1 MLRVAFSLLLFLLF
15 APSLLGQTVL
25 DNNLVEINTTLTNS
39 ATTFALWTDAAA
51 GNSESSPHDIFIPL
65 ATDGTVTPDNN
76 DYSYYA
82 NRANLPELT
91 GEVSAATLNFVLNID
106 VEGTVDHLHVA
117 IGSGTEYE
125 IVKVNSQTV
134 DVNPLTL
141 QVSLTEICSGAR
153 NSILDCSQL
162 AKDSSPS
169 SRLDIF
175 AYIFLATGDQGTS
188 TVIDPSNFAGGT
200 YYRLNL
206 SNRVFSTE
214 LFLNDLLKGDKQL
227 IADFLGFTVTPYRG
241 LFANISDGV
250 AGLCNSVTD
259 PSRNKTLGNLSLSL
273 NNLLDLEFT
282 GNAGEAKLRD
292 LQNNFCY
299 SVRLF
304 QCDKFGFC
312 STSSEQ
318 IQNSPEEI
326 EALLKKQACFFFTAG
341 FERQHYIVD
350 YFQAFRDQVLRRTW
364 LGRQFVSFYYKVAPG
379 YTPFILERPWLQK
392 LIQGIAYLLYGV
404 MKGGWLILFVF
415 IAATLQWRRSKALPD
430 IPSLPKE
437 E

>member
-1 MLRVAFSLLLFLLF
+1 MLRVAQSLLFILLF
-15 APSLLGQTVL
+15 VPSILAQTVI
-25 DNNLVEINTTLTNS
+25 DINLAEINTTLTS
-39 ATTFALWTDAAA
+39 SGTTFALWTDAGA
-51 GNSESSPHDIFIPL
+51 GNSESSPHDIFVPL
-65 ATDGTVTPDNN
+65 ATDGTVSPDNN
-76 DYSYYA
+76 NYSYYA

-125 IVKVNSQTV
+125 IVKVNTQTA

-175 AYIFLATGDQGTS
+175 AYIFLATGDQGTN
-188 TVIDPSNFAGGT
+188 TVIDPSNFTGGT

-241 LFANISDGV
+241 LFAEIKDDGV
-250 AGLCNSVTD
+250 RDCNQVIDT
-259 PSRNKTLGNLSLSL
+259 SRNKTLGALGLNLGSLT
-273 NNLLDLEFT
+273 DLEFV
-282 GNAGEAKLRD
+282 GNTGEAKLRD
-292 LQNNFCY
+292 LANTRCY
-299 SVRLF
+299 QVRLF

-318 IQNSPEEI
+318 IENTPEEI

-341 FERQHYIVD
+341 FKRQHYIVD

-364 LGRQFVSFYYKVAPG
+364 FGRQFVNFYYKVAPS

-392 LIQGIAYLLYGV
+392 FIQGIAYLLYGV
-404 MKGGWLILFVF
+404 MKGGWLILFLLMAS
-415 IAATLQWRRSKALPD
+415 IIQWRRSKTL
-430 IPSLPKE
+430 LKE